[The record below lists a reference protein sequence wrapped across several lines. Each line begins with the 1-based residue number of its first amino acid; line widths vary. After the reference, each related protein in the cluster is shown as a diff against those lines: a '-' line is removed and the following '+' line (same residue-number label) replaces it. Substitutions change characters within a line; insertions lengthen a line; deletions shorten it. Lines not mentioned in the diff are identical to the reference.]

1 MGGGAGSPC
10 NTMSPE
16 PTSTSLSSGILTHPA
31 VCSQQTKLGVVCPF
45 LRGAGSSCNT
55 MWPWPRPT
63 PVSNGT
69 LIHAPFGHNTWAKIA
84 CAIYIFG
91 GSCTPDRILP
101 GAKFILRPSH
111 AFAYIGSVTARHSS
125 SRCQRTFA
133 ALSRGRHLYSAGR
146 PSRWASAHILVLSV
160 A

>member
-1 MGGGAGSPC
+1 MLIFLLYNKSSVVAEMGDRLATTDMGRKLGAVPLWGGAGSPC

-31 VCSQQTKLGVVCPF
+31 VCPQQTKLGVMCPF

-84 CAIYIFG
+84 GAVPPPLG
-91 GSCTPDRILP
+91 GER
-101 GAKFILRPSH
+101 ASH
-111 AFAYIGSVTARHSS
+111 LTQCRLGRGLAPY
-125 SRCQRTFA
+125 QA
-133 ALSRGRHLYSAGR
+133 AS
-146 PSRWASAHILVLSV
+146 
-160 A
+160 